1 MTTWTRTTRLEKK
14 WARETSC
21 QKFSPLSAACRRP
34 ATPSPSGKPC
44 GSPTADWLDCKRQKN
59 LRARIRCQHPRFKK
73 RNVGHPITW
82 ATRPPL
88 LLVPRDRGRTS
99 PLPRGAAVAALA
111 VPLFRYPQ
119 KQFVGNRMVVT
130 TYNDHVRLLSPG
142 PWLVGTTKVYP
153 GVGADIVMESITPTT
168 GLGVGCYRQ
177 IKLTAVRETF
187 SSEHFDAPFRILA
200 AQSFTS
206 IRFWRVLET
215 LISFM
220 RASSNRESLECKAP
234 LQVSG
239 KDLFSAP
246 VGRLR

>member
-1 MTTWTRTTRLEKK
+1 MADPFLTRISILAPEMGHRISHHKSRSSEAQIFVAGLLLPLPSAKKTCERVFGVSTHVSKNETWGTRL
-14 WARETSC
+14 
-21 QKFSPLSAACRRP
+21 PGPP
-34 ATPSPSGKPC
+34 AHLYSLCPEI
-44 GSPTADWLDCKRQKN
+44 AVEL
-59 LRARIRCQHPRFKK
+59 LRF
-73 RNVGHPITW
+73 
-82 ATRPPL
+82 
-88 LLVPRDRGRTS
+88 
-99 PLPRGAAVAALA
+99 LA
-111 VPLFRYPQ
+111 VLQ
-119 KQFVGNRMVVT
+119 SQLLQFPCFGIHKSNLLETRMVVT

-187 SSEHFDAPFRILA
+187 FSEHFDAPFRILA